1 MLDAVPSRPASAAL
15 LAWYDRHARI
25 LPWRARPG
33 ARSEPYRVWLSEVM
47 LQQTTVKAVI
57 PYFHDFIRRWPDVK
71 ALAAA
76 RDEEIMAAWAGLG
89 YYSRARKLVECAR
102 VVAGRHGGR
111 FPESEAE
118 LLELPGVGPYTAA
131 AIAAIAFGKPA
142 TVVDGNVERVIARAF
157 AVEALLPG
165 AKAEIRRLAGL
176 VTPTDR
182 SGDHAQA
189 MMDLGATICTPKK
202 PACGLCPWSDACRA
216 RGRADIES
224 FPRKAEKALRPLR
237 RGAAFWLTRGDE
249 VLLRRRPPRGLLG
262 GMAEVPGTAWSVDFR
277 IEDAL
282 VDAPLTG
289 VAWRRLPGA
298 ATHGF
303 THFELEVTVFAG
315 VVAASTPAPD
325 GTWWHPLAKLAEA
338 GLPTVMAKIAAQAG
352 AALRRRR

>member
-1 MLDAVPSRPASAAL
+1 MLDAAPPRPSSATL
-15 LAWYDRHARI
+15 LAWYDRHARH

-33 ARSEPYRVWLSEVM
+33 ERSEPYRVWLSEVM

-57 PYFHDFIRRWPDVK
+57 PYFHDFIRRWPDVT
-71 ALAAA
+71 ALASAP
-76 RDEEIMAAWAGLG
+76 DEEIMAAWAGLG
-89 YYSRARKLVECAR
+89 YYSRARKLIECAR
-102 VVAGRHGGR
+102 VVARRHGGR

-118 LLELPGVGPYTAA
+118 LLELPGIGPYTAA

-157 AVEALLPG
+157 AVEAPLPG
-165 AKAEIRRLAGL
+165 AKTAIKRLAEL
-176 VTPTDR
+176 VTAPDR
-182 SGDHAQA
+182 PGDHAQA
-189 MMDLGATICTPKK
+189 MMDLGATICTPRK
-202 PACGLCPWSDACRA
+202 PACGLCPWSEACRA

-277 IEDAL
+277 PEGAL
-282 VDAPLTG
+282 ADAPLAD
-289 VAWRRLPGA
+289 VAWRTLPGV

-303 THFELEVTVFAG
+303 THFELEVTVLAG
-315 VVAASTPAPD
+315 VVPASTPAPD
-325 GTWWHPLAKLAEA
+325 GAWWQPLSRLDEA

-352 AALRRRR
+352 AAQRRRR